1 MFYSHIVFLE
11 DIFMSKIITY
21 SYVLLMVV
29 KRCVYGANG

>member
-29 KRCVYGANG
+29 KRCTYGVNG